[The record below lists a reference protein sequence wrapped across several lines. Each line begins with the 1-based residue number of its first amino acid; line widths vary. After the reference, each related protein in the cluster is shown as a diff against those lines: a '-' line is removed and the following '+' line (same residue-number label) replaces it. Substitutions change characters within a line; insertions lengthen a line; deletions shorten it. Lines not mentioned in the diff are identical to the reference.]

1 MDRMRLRGPAG
12 LEIDG
17 RGQPGVPPKWHP
29 HPTGE
34 ISAAGR
40 GLEGGSGVGERGVRA
55 GPGFAACP
63 TGRGGAWSKRCRNE
77 EARKEQPAGPVA
89 GRGVARHGAGR
100 IPEHEFFSINQ
111 VDVSDGIARTGRLP
125 QSVFFAWRDP
135 KGRRDL
141 VFFIGE
147 DQPESRGYALC
158 HRILDLALEHRV
170 ERVVTFAAM
179 GTKMHPAADPRVFG
193 AVTVP
198 GMLRE
203 FRNSGVLPLREG
215 QIAGLNGALLAA
227 ASERGVGAMC
237 LLGEMPFYAAGVPNP
252 KSSLAVLEAFTKI
265 SGVRINLTRLE
276 RVAEQSQEHLTGLWE
291 QLKAQ
296 ASHLLERNVEVF
308 EGMEEDEPPG
318 PSESEPLPAPGAAA
332 RRRIEKLFGV
342 AEGDRARAGE
352 LKEELDRLGVFREYE
367 DRFLDLFGRA
377 G

>member
-1 MDRMRLRGPAG
+1 MKRREKNNLRDPWLVAVWPGMGQVAAGAGSYLAQALKPEPAG
-12 LEIDG
+12 
-17 RGQPGVPPKWHP
+17 RV
-29 HPTGE
+29 
-34 ISAAGR
+34 
-40 GLEGGSGVGERGVRA
+40 
-55 GPGFAACP
+55 
-63 TGRGGAWSKRCRNE
+63 
-77 EARKEQPAGPVA
+77 
-89 GRGVARHGAGR
+89 
-100 IPEHEFFSINQ
+100 PEHEFFSVNQ
-111 VDVSDGIARTGRLP
+111 VDVSGGIARTGRLP
-125 QSVFFAWRDP
+125 QSVFYAWRDP

-147 DQPESRGYALC
+147 DQPESRGYAMC
-158 HRILDLALEHRV
+158 HRILDFALEHRV

-203 FRNSGVLPLREG
+203 LRSNGVLPLREG

-227 ASERGVGAMC
+227 ASERGVGAVC

-265 SGVRINLTRLE
+265 AGIRINLSRLE

-308 EGMEEDEPPG
+308 EGMEEDEPLE
-318 PSESEPLPAPGAAA
+318 PSEPETLPALDAAA
-332 RRRIEKLFGV
+332 RRRIEKLFG
-342 AEGDRARAGE
+342 AAQRDRARAGE